1 MTVRTAS
8 SGRPLY
14 EPAPFYVLRAPALS
28 TDVFSK
34 AGPRPGTE
42 VRTWE
47 ADLLRTAALPAVRL
61 ALRLAS
67 PSLADAVAHRLAG
80 SDPSD
85 ATADAQE
92 SRRRARTRAALL
104 RYVTRMSTRP
114 TPFGAFAGVSVG
126 RFADNSTERLGATAL
141 AAVRTRADFGWLLGV
156 IERIEQDETLR
167 AALPVHINRACHV
180 VDDRLI
186 LPQTDVYGRRD
197 VRRATV
203 RISRPVAA
211 VLDHARE
218 PIALGDLHTKLAA
231 EFPQAGPRRI
241 AALLG
246 KLWESHFLVGALRP
260 SPTDP
265 DPTRSVRDAVDRL
278 PGGASF
284 TAALDDVLARTAGLD
299 RAAPADADGALRALH
314 RSQHVLCTTTPAA
327 QADARLATVGRTL
340 HRDVARAAADAAE
353 ILLRVGRFPH
363 GHDHLSA
370 YRDAFLERYGI
381 GAQVPV
387 EELLS
392 PETGLGPPAT
402 YTEPRPVRPP
412 SPPSPAREQERDD
425 ILLSVV
431 SGALNSGEREVE
443 LTDDLITRL
452 TRWTPDDSPAPAA
465 LDVFLQLHARSL
477 EHLDRGDWRAVLG
490 VTPLAPG
497 GRSLSRFHDLLDE
510 AELSALREL
519 YEAEARAEGA
529 LPVEL
534 SYLPSAGRA
543 ANVALHPVVRP
554 YEITVNVAPSVPVD
568 RVLPLSDLT
577 VGVEEGRFVV
587 RSRRLGRRLAVGQSH
602 MLTSMQAP
610 NVCRFL
616 LEIAEDARPLPS
628 VFHWGSVGKAPFL
641 PRLVRDRIVLSPAQ
655 WNVTDTTVVPEGSG
669 SADER
674 WFRGV
679 QRWRR
684 EWRVPRHVYLVEFDN
699 RLLLDLEHP
708 AFAAELAAQ
717 QRRARERGRQ
727 RVVVQEMLPDFDHL
741 WLRDEAGAPYLSEV
755 VVPVVKTASPHAG
768 NAPTEATTPGKG
780 PARPSDRVLAP
791 ADRRCLPGGD
801 WAYLK
806 LYGTPEQLERLASGR
821 VPGLIRNLEDEGL
834 LDRWFWIRYADPDH
848 HLRLRLRGTGPKA
861 GEDVLTRALRWARE
875 AADAEGLPAIAVD
888 TYRPETERYGGPAA
902 LAAMERAFGA
912 DSMVCAAVLGDA
924 RAAEPG
930 PDRLMEATFTL
941 DRLFAH
947 WGLDPAERLSLA
959 ADLSEGHRADD
970 TVRSLVRRLGLRITA
985 ADHPAPAEPRDDAPP
1000 PDLLRPYADLL
1011 PAAAG
1016 TADRLH
1022 RAGELWRP
1030 PREIHAS
1037 LAHMHANR
1045 LFGIAREWE
1054 NRMYTL
1060 WAQALRAAAHRR
1072 TATDET
1078 AGTARDK
1085 RSVEGP

>member
-1 MTVRTAS
+1 M
-8 SGRPLY
+8 
-14 EPAPFYVLRAPALS
+14 
-28 TDVFSK
+28 
-34 AGPRPGTE
+34 
-42 VRTWE
+42 
-47 ADLLRTAALPAVRL
+47 
-61 ALRLAS
+61 
-67 PSLADAVAHRLAG
+67 
-80 SDPSD
+80 
-85 ATADAQE
+85 
-92 SRRRARTRAALL
+92 L

-126 RFADNSTERLGATAL
+126 RFADSSTERLGSTAL

-167 AALPVHINRACHV
+167 AALPVHVNRACHV
-180 VDDRLI
+180 VDDRLV
-186 LPQTDVYGRRD
+186 LPQADVYGRRD

-203 RISRPVAA
+203 RVSRPVAA
-211 VLDHARE
+211 VLGHATE
-218 PIALGDLHTKLAA
+218 PIAFGDLHAKLAA
-231 EFPQAGPRRI
+231 EFPQAGPQRI

-246 KLWESHFLVGALRP
+246 KLWDSHFLVGALRP

-299 RAAPADADGALRALH
+299 RAAPADADDALRALH
-314 RSQHVLCTTTPAA
+314 RSQHALCTTTPAA

-353 ILLRVGRFPH
+353 VLLRLGRFPH
-363 GHDHLSA
+363 GHNHLSA

-381 GAQVPV
+381 GARVPV

-412 SPPSPAREQERDD
+412 GPPSPSREQERDD
-425 ILLSVV
+425 ILLRVV
-431 SGALNSGEREVE
+431 SGALNSGETEVE
-443 LTDDLITRL
+443 LTDDLLTRL
-452 TRWTPDDSPAPAA
+452 TRWTPADSPAPSA
-465 LDVFLQLHARSL
+465 LDVFLQLHARSR

-554 YEITVNVAPSVPVD
+554 YEIAVNVAPSVPAD

-577 VGVEEGRFVV
+577 VGVEGGRFVV

-602 MLTSMQAP
+602 MLTTMQAP

-628 VFHWGSVGKAPFL
+628 VFHWGGVGKAPFL

-655 WNVTDTTVVPEGSG
+655 WNVTGTTVVPEGPG

-679 QRWRR
+679 RRWRR

-708 AFAAELAAQ
+708 AFVAELAAQ
-717 QRRARERGRQ
+717 LHRAREQGRQ
-727 RVVVQEMLPDFDHL
+727 RVVVQEMLPDFDHQ

-755 VVPVVKTASPHAG
+755 VVPVVTTGSLRTG
-768 NAPTEATTPGKG
+768 NAPTEATAPGRG
-780 PARPSDRVLAP
+780 PDRRSDRVLAP

-806 LYGTPEQLERLASGR
+806 LYGTPEQLERVASGR
-821 VPGLIRNLEDEGL
+821 VPGLVRNLQDDGL

-848 HLRLRLRGTGPKA
+848 HLRLRLRGAGPEA
-861 GEDVLTRALRWARE
+861 GEGVLTRALRWARE
-875 AADAEGLPAIAVD
+875 AAGAEGLSAVTVD

-902 LAAMERAFGA
+902 LTAMERAFGA
-912 DSMVCAAVLGDA
+912 DSTVCAAVLGDA

-930 PDRLMEATFTL
+930 SGRLMEAAFTL
-941 DRLFAH
+941 DRFFAH

-970 TVRSLVRRLGLRITA
+970 TVRSLVRRLGLRIAA
-985 ADHPAPAEPRDDAPP
+985 ADRPAPPEPRDDARP

-1016 TADRLH
+1016 TVDRLH
-1022 RAGELWRP
+1022 RAGDLWRP

-1060 WAQALRAAAHRR
+1060 WMQALRAAAHRR
-1072 TATDET
+1072 AAADEP

-1085 RSVEGP
+1085 RPAGTARDERSAESL

>member
-1 MTVRTAS
+1 MTVRTAAP
-8 SGRPLY
+8 GQPLY

-28 TDVFSK
+28 TDVYRRT
-34 AGPRPGTE
+34 APGPGTG
-42 VRTWE
+42 TPAWE
-47 ADLLRTAALPAVRL
+47 ADLLRTAALPAVRH

-67 PSLADAVAHRLAG
+67 PSLADAVTHRLTG
-80 SDPSD
+80 TDPSD
-85 ATADAQE
+85 GTAGAAE

-126 RFADNSTERLGATAL
+126 RFADSSTERLGATAL
-141 AAVRTRADFGWLLGV
+141 AAVRTRADSGWLLGV

-167 AALPVHINRACHV
+167 AGLPVHVNGACQV
-180 VDDRLI
+180 VAGRLV
-186 LPQTDVYGRRD
+186 LPQADVYGRRD

-211 VLDHARE
+211 VLGLAAE

-231 EFPQAGPRRI
+231 EFPQAGPQRI
-241 AALLG
+241 GALLG
-246 KLWESHFLVGALRP
+246 RLWESHFLVGALRP

-265 DPTRSVRDAVDRL
+265 DPTRSLRDAVGRL
-278 PGGASF
+278 PGGEAF
-284 TAALDDVLARTAGLD
+284 NAALDEVLARTADLD
-299 RAAPADADGALRALH
+299 RAAPADADDALRALH
-314 RSQHVLCTTTPAA
+314 RSQHALCDTTPAA

-353 ILLRVGRFPH
+353 ILLRLGRFPH

-412 SPPSPAREQERDD
+412 TPSAPTREQERDD
-425 ILLSVV
+425 ILLRIV
-431 SGALNSGEREVE
+431 SNAVNSRTAEVE
-443 LTDDLITRL
+443 LTDDLVARL
-452 TRWTPDDSPAPAA
+452 TRWSPADSPAPPA
-465 LDVFLQLHARSL
+465 LDVFLQLHARSR
-477 EHLDRGDWRAVLG
+477 EDLDRGDWRAVLG

-510 AELSALREL
+510 AELSALRAL
-519 YEAEARAEGA
+519 YDAEARAEGA

-543 ANVALHPVVRP
+543 GNVALHPVVRP
-554 YEITVNVAPSVPVD
+554 YEIAVNVAPSVPAD

-577 VGVEEGRFVV
+577 VGVEGGRFVV
-587 RSRRLGRRLAVGQSH
+587 RSRRLGRELAIGQSH
-602 MLTSMQAP
+602 MLTAMQAP

-616 LEIAEDARPLPS
+616 LEVAEDARPLPS
-628 VFHWGSVGKAPFL
+628 VFHWGGVGKAPFL

-655 WNVTDTTVVPEGSG
+655 WNVTDNTVVPEGEG
-669 SADER
+669 SEDER

-679 QRWRR
+679 RRWRR

-708 AFAAELAAQ
+708 SFAAELAAQ
-717 QRRARERGRQ
+717 LRKARGQGRQ
-727 RVVVQEMLPDFDHL
+727 RVTVQEMLPDFDHL
-741 WLRDEAGAPYLSEV
+741 WLRDETGAPYLSEV
-755 VVPVVKTASPHAG
+755 IVPVVTKGTRG
-768 NAPTEATTPGKG
+768 APAD
-780 PARPSDRVLAP
+780 AAPSRTLAP

-806 LYGTPEQLERLASGR
+806 LYGTPEQLEHLVSGR
-821 VPGLIRNLEDEGL
+821 VPGLVQGLADDGL
-834 LDRWFWIRYADPDH
+834 LDRWFWMRYADPDH
-848 HLRLRLRGTGPKA
+848 HLRLRLRGITPEA
-861 GEDVLTRALRWARE
+861 GEEVLTRALRWARE
-875 AADAEGLPAIAVD
+875 AADAEGLSAVAVD

-912 DSMVCAAVLGDA
+912 DSTVCAAVLGDA
-924 RAAEPG
+924 RSAEPG
-930 PDRLMEATFTL
+930 PDRLAEATFTL

-947 WGLDPAERLSLA
+947 WGLDPAQRLALA
-959 ADLSEGHRADD
+959 ADLSDGHRADD
-970 TVRSLVRRLGLRITA
+970 TVRGLVRRVGLRIAA
-985 ADHPAPAEPRDDAPP
+985 ADRPAPAGPGDRTPP

-1011 PAAAG
+1011 PAAAAA
-1016 TADRLH
+1016 ADRLH

-1060 WAQALRAAAHRR
+1060 WAQALRAAAHLG
-1072 TATDET
+1072 AAADGAP
-1078 AGTARDK
+1078 AGTAREK
-1085 RSVEGP
+1085 RSVETA